1 MSLIKFSAPALVD
14 SGKDND
20 DGTIALSNDPLVLK
34 SLDGLRYEDEEFS
47 DYLHDGEE
55 TSAIADHVSGGFL
68 SFKYDVATSSLI
80 GFIEYHLSNV
90 LSSNEVETL
99 KEYTIEQLLDG
110 IGSNF
115 SQERGLDGKVAPF
128 LDHEQLSIEQLS

>member
-14 SGKDND
+14 SGNDND
-20 DGTIALSNDPLVLK
+20 DGTIALTKDQSILK

-55 TSAIADHVSGGFL
+55 TTAIADHVSGGFL

-80 GFIEYHLSNV
+80 GFVEYKLSKT
-90 LSSNEVETL
+90 LSSNEVNAL

-115 SQERGLDGKVAPF
+115 SQERGLDGQVAPF
-128 LDHEQLSIEQLS
+128 IDHEQLSIEQIN